1 MEIEL
6 GKNQIEIEEMHNEKV
21 FLPDFLLKNP
31 THCSLKCMG
40 MTSLSIQIAIDDSPH
55 FTNFAQLN
63 GKIHYVMTKL
73 SKTVAVSEE
82 QGEKCG
88 F

>member
-1 MEIEL
+1 
-6 GKNQIEIEEMHNEKV
+6 
-21 FLPDFLLKNP
+21 
-31 THCSLKCMG
+31 MG
-40 MTSLSIQIAIDDSPH
+40 MTSLSIQMAIDDSPH

-63 GKIHYVMTKL
+63 DKIHQVLTKL
-73 SKTVAVSEE
+73 LKTVAVLQE